1 MFVRSLPLLLV
12 LIFSGCSTVK
22 QEPVKPV
29 EVVTI
34 QKQAPMFHPVLPNS
48 LELRK
53 LEWRVWTP
61 ALMKQYVEDLEKGE
75 ASTVVQYGLTPQ
87 GYEALSYNISDLQMY
102 IKQIRSILKYYKE
115 QTSPSEGE
123 ALNIPE

>member
-1 MFVRSLPLLLV
+1 MFARSLPLLAI
-12 LIFSGCSTVK
+12 LIFSGCSSVN

-29 EVVTI
+29 EVITI
-34 QKQAPMFHPVLPNS
+34 QKQAPVFHPALPNA
-48 LELRK
+48 LNLRK

-115 QTSPSEGE
+115 QSPSEGE
-123 ALNIPE
+123 ELNIPE